1 MDGVGKSAL
10 AQHHLRQQLDHYQGG
25 VVMLDG
31 RQPLAGL
38 VEQLEQFALVH
49 FDLAVPD
56 PLASL
61 ARLGWLY
68 SHWPRPQPV
77 LLLVDELQDP
87 AAVDALGKGL
97 PPRFRLLVT
106 SNRKFGVA
114 SQRVPLEPLATTAA
128 VTLLEQLAER
138 GALRAAERRQAE
150 ALAAEVGGLPLALL
164 LLGRRLARDQDLE
177 LGELLQA
184 LQQRGALAREL
195 QGSAADPLQARG
207 LCAGFQ
213 LIWEGLGPLERRLGL
228 LLAELPPTA
237 VPWELLARCCP
248 PEIDPHDWQEARLG
262 LEQQHLIERPFAR
275 LLQMHPLLHDLF
287 AAQAEEREAAEI
299 RGPLADALVPWLAEI
314 SDVLEAR
321 SRERQQRCLP
331 LLEGLAHGPAERW
344 TGAVVAWTH
353 LARGRLLSGLGAYGP
368 AEEALQ
374 TALGLLRESAAGP
387 GKAALEAGCRVALA
401 GIARERGQLKE
412 AEVQCRQALAGLEAV
427 EAVEAVEGA
436 GADPGSALA
445 LERAEA
451 LNGLGLALLAQDQP
465 NAEEP
470 LRQALDLRLQ
480 QLDGG
485 DRLVQISRT
494 NLAMSLRR
502 LGRAPEAEALYQQV
516 LTTLEDD
523 TCEVAVTARNNL
535 SFLAED
541 AGDLERAHALRQEA
555 VALAA
560 LALGEEHPNRG
571 VMLLNLGVV
580 AEQLGHLA
588 EAEGHY
594 HQASRLTTAAWGPD
608 HPLSRQ
614 AQETLEA
621 FVTGADMA
629 AAPPSDAAQT

>member
-1 MDGVGKSAL
+1 
-10 AQHHLRQQLDHYQGG
+10 
-25 VVMLDG
+25 
-31 RQPLAGL
+31 
-38 VEQLEQFALVH
+38 
-49 FDLAVPD
+49 
-56 PLASL
+56 
-61 ARLGWLY
+61 
-68 SHWPRPQPV
+68 
-77 LLLVDELQDP
+77 
-87 AAVDALGKGL
+87 
-97 PPRFRLLVT
+97 
-106 SNRKFGVA
+106 
-114 SQRVPLEPLATTAA
+114 
-128 VTLLEQLAER
+128 
-138 GALRAAERRQAE
+138 
-150 ALAAEVGGLPLALL
+150 
-164 LLGRRLARDQDLE
+164 
-177 LGELLQA
+177 
-184 LQQRGALAREL
+184 
-195 QGSAADPLQARG
+195 
-207 LCAGFQ
+207 
-213 LIWEGLGPLERRLGL
+213 
-228 LLAELPPTA
+228 
-237 VPWELLARCCP
+237 
-248 PEIDPHDWQEARLG
+248 
-262 LEQQHLIERPFAR
+262 
-275 LLQMHPLLHDLF
+275 MHPLLHDLF
-287 AAQAEEREAAEI
+287 AAQAEEAEAGELRA
-299 RGPLADALVPWLAEI
+299 PLAEALVPWLAEI

-374 TALGLLRESAAGP
+374 RALGLLRESTAGP
-387 GKAALEAGCRVALA
+387 GKAALEAGCRVTLA
-401 GIARERGQLKE
+401 GIARERGQLQE
-412 AEVQCRQALAGLEAV
+412 AEGQCRQALAGLEAV
-427 EAVEAVEGA
+427 EAREAE

-451 LNGLGLALLAQDQP
+451 LNGLGLALLTQDQP
-465 NAEEP
+465 EAEEP
-470 LRQALDLRLQ
+470 LRQALELRLQ

-541 AGDLERAHALRQEA
+541 AGDLERAYALRQEA